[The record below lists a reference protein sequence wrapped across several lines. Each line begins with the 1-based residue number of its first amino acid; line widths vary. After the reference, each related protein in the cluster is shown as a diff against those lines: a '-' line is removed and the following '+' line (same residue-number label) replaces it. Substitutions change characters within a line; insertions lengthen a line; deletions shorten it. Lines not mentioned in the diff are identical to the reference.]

1 MNIKQIQSQ
10 GRVIKK
16 HVSYKHVIG
25 QAMSRRQF
33 MLMAVGTTGLLLSPR
48 LVSPLLAANSVE
60 PRPIPGGLQFLA
72 PDNTTVFHVFAPGYP
87 FFPGN
92 DPATNDPSVITD
104 FNGRIGLAFV
114 QGTGTHTDL
123 TTGQERHLPFEV
135 DLRFMQ
141 GAYVGL
147 DGKRHHGAFTFV

>member
-33 MLMAVGTTGLLLSPR
+33 MLMAAGTTGLLLSPR
-48 LVSPLLAANSVE
+48 LVSPLLAANSAE

-72 PDNTTVFHVFAPGYP
+72 PDDNTVFHVFAPGYP
-87 FFPGN
+87 FPTQV

-104 FNGRIGLAFV
+104 FKGRIGLAYV

-123 TTGQERHLPFEV
+123 TTGKERHLPFEV
-135 DLRFMQ
+135 DLRFMK
-141 GAYVGL
+141 GEYVGL
-147 DGKRHHGAFTFV
+147 DGQNHHGAFALV